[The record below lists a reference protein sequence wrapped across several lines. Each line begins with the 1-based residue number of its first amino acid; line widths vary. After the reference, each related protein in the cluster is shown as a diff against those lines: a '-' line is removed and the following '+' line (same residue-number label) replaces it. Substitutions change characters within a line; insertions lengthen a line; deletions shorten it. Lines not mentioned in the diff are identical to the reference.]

1 MPYEIEYS
9 MQRFIESEVD
19 FNQVLQKIL
28 DELTSMKSKFP
39 NGELESMSTQ
49 IRSLKETQQGVKDD
63 ISEIKKKLFNPEDGV
78 IVKVNET
85 RKFMQRQEDRE
96 EDFNQLVLDI
106 EGLKKWQSGV
116 NKALWILFG
125 ALTGLTIQLL
135 MVLYSK

>member
-1 MPYEIEYS
+1 
-9 MQRFIESEVD
+9 
-19 FNQVLQKIL
+19 
-28 DELTSMKSKFP
+28 
-39 NGELESMSTQ
+39 MSTQ
-49 IRSLKETQQGVKDD
+49 IKSLKETHQGVKDD

>member
-1 MPYEIEYS
+1 MTAE
-9 MQRFIESEVD
+9 RD
-19 FNQVLQKIL
+19 NFNQVLQKIL
-28 DELTSMKSKFP
+28 EELTSMKSKFP

-49 IRSLKETQQGVKDD
+49 IKSLKETQQGVKDD

-116 NKALWILFG
+116 NKALWIFFG

>member
-1 MPYEIEYS
+1 MTAE
-9 MQRFIESEVD
+9 RD
-19 FNQVLQKIL
+19 NFNQVLQKIL

-49 IRSLKETQQGVKDD
+49 IKSLKETQQGVKDD

>member
-1 MPYEIEYS
+1 
-9 MQRFIESEVD
+9 
-19 FNQVLQKIL
+19 
-28 DELTSMKSKFP
+28 
-39 NGELESMSTQ
+39 
-49 IRSLKETQQGVKDD
+49 
-63 ISEIKKKLFNPEDGV
+63 
-78 IVKVNET
+78 
-85 RKFMQRQEDRE
+85 MQRQEDRE

>member
-1 MPYEIEYS
+1 MTAEREN
-9 MQRFIESEVD
+9 

-28 DELTSMKSKFP
+28 DELTSMKSRFP

-49 IRSLKETQQGVKDD
+49 IKSLKETHQGVKDD

-78 IVKVNET
+78 IVKVNEN

>member
-1 MPYEIEYS
+1 MTAEREN
-9 MQRFIESEVD
+9 

-28 DELTSMKSKFP
+28 DELTSMKSRFP

-49 IRSLKETQQGVKDD
+49 IKSLKETHQGVKDD

>member
-1 MPYEIEYS
+1 MTAE
-9 MQRFIESEVD
+9 RD
-19 FNQVLQKIL
+19 NFNQVLQKIL
-28 DELTSMKSKFP
+28 EELTSMKSKFP

-49 IRSLKETQQGVKDD
+49 IKSLKETQQGVKDD

>member
-1 MPYEIEYS
+1 MTAE
-9 MQRFIESEVD
+9 RD
-19 FNQVLQKIL
+19 NFNQVLQKIL

>member
-1 MPYEIEYS
+1 MTAEREN
-9 MQRFIESEVD
+9 

-28 DELTSMKSKFP
+28 DELTSMKSRFP

-49 IRSLKETQQGVKDD
+49 IKSLKETHQGVKDD

-85 RKFMQRQEDRE
+85 RKFMQRQEDKE